1 MLKTITGSQLRE
13 MLRHGVSHLATHAS
27 RVNDLNVFPVPDGD
41 TGTNMVMTMRQGLD
55 AIREG
60 SATVAHAAHD
70 FASATVFGARGNSGI
85 IVSQFFRGMSEGL
98 SDLRDADCRAFI
110 EALDRGCD
118 YAYAAVAKPVEGTIL
133 TVLRDATDAL
143 LAKADALH
151 SIDAVIDA
159 FLATARISLD
169 NTPKLLPLLEKAGV
183 VDSGGAG
190 MVYFFEGGQR
200 DLRGEAPTVAD
211 AATATDATG
220 AADLS
225 RFHKNSDFSL
235 GYCTEVLLQL
245 TGDGF
250 SYEDFRQGLAP
261 LGDSLVSSL
270 EGDKVK
276 VHIHTHTPERI
287 LAYCHAFGE
296 FLSLKIENMSVQHSG
311 TAKKLFRAEREEAGA
326 FAVVAVAPNARLQRL
341 LSEMGADVV
350 IASEDAPSS
359 REFLEAYALADA
371 EKILVFP
378 NSANSILSAAQAASL
393 YQNGHVTVLNC
404 RSIPECYASLAL
416 LDFDNGD
423 TDAVA
428 EEVHETVE
436 ALLEVPVVRADR
448 DVRFGDRQVAKD
460 DYFALFEDEILLS
473 DPTLAGAVLATAD
486 TLLHRRECG
495 VVTLFFGKNV
505 TEEDAESLARAIED
519 AHGDVEVCLLA
530 TEDPVYDAVL
540 SFE

>member
-13 MLRHGVSHLATHAS
+13 MLRHGVSHLAKHAA

-55 AIREG
+55 AIRKDT
-60 SATVAHAAHD
+60 ATVAQTAHA
-70 FASATVFGARGNSGI
+70 FAAATVFGARGNSGV

-98 SDLRDADCRAFI
+98 SDLRDADCAAFI

-118 YAYAAVAKPVEGTIL
+118 YAYAAVAKPVEGTLL
-133 TVLRDATDAL
+133 TVLHDATDAV
-143 LAKADALH
+143 LAKADTLH

-159 FLATARISLD
+159 FLAKARISLD
-169 NTPKLLPLLEKAGV
+169 NTPKLLPILKKAGV

-190 MVYFFEGGQR
+190 MVYFFEGVQR
-200 DLRGEAPTVAD
+200 YLRGEAPTVTD
-211 AATATDATG
+211 TTTASDAT
-220 AADLS
+220 ADLS
-225 RFHKNSDFSL
+225 HFHKNSDFSL

-250 SYEDFRQGLAP
+250 EYEDFRQGLAP

-276 VHIHTHTPERI
+276 VHIHTPTPENI
-287 LAYCHAFGE
+287 LAYCHGFGE

-311 TAKKLFRAEREEAGA
+311 TAKKLLRAERQEAGA
-326 FAVVAVAPNARLQRL
+326 FAVVAVAPNPRLQAL
-341 LSEMGADVV
+341 LAEMGADVV
-350 IASEDAPSS
+350 IASEGAPSS
-359 REFLEAYALADA
+359 QEFLEAYALANA

-378 NSANSILSAAQAASL
+378 NSANSVLSAAQAASL

-416 LDFDNGD
+416 LDFDNAD
-423 TDAVA
+423 IDAVA
-428 EEVHETVE
+428 EEVHGTIE
-436 ALLEVPVVRADR
+436 ALLEVSVVRADR
-448 DVRFGDRQVAKD
+448 DVRFGDRQVAKN
-460 DYFALFEDEILLS
+460 DYFALLEDEILLS
-473 DPTLAGAVLATAD
+473 APTLAEAVLATAD
-486 TLLHRRECG
+486 ALLDRRECG
-495 VVTLFFGKNV
+495 VITLFFGKNV
-505 TEEDAESLARAIED
+505 TEEDADSLARAIED

-530 TEDPVYDAVL
+530 TEDPIYDAVL